1 MKSDYIEITASTT
14 VHELLTAYPELE
26 ETLISIAEPFKKLKN
41 PLLRK
46 SIAKIATLKHIS
58 AVGNVPLND
67 LVNEL
72 RQAVGQSEISE
83 SYEDEKYFLDQP
95 DWFSK
100 DRIVLSVNEEELE
113 IKDKMTVVVILQ
125 EAKHI
130 EKGEIIELTTT
141 FLPAPG
147 IETMKSK
154 GYSVWTVKD
163 DENLI
168 KTYFL
173 KNS

>member
-1 MKSDYIEITASTT
+1 MENDYLEITDSTT
-14 VHELLTAYPELE
+14 VHELLEAYPELE
-26 ETLISIAEPFKKLKN
+26 ETLISIAAPFKKLKN

-72 RQAVGQSEISE
+72 RKAVGQSETSE
-83 SYEDEKYFLDQP
+83 SYEDEKYYLDQP

-100 DRIVLSVNEEELE
+100 DKIALSVNEEELE
-113 IKDKMTVVVILQ
+113 VKDKMTVVVLLQ
-125 EAKHI
+125 EAKYI
-130 EKGEIIELTTT
+130 KKGEIIELTTT

-154 GYSVWTVKD
+154 GYSVWTVKE
-163 DENLI
+163 DENLL

-173 KNS
+173 KND